1 MAKAKFTQDQL
12 DEAVAEFFCE
22 NIPPVLVPG
31 AGQNGSIIVYKKEE
45 VERGPI
51 EIASE

>member
-1 MAKAKFTQDQL
+1 MAKAKFTEDQL

-31 AGQNGSIIVYKKEE
+31 AGQNGPIIVYKKEE

>member
-22 NIPPVLVPG
+22 KGTEYLEFSVLPG
-31 AGQNGSIIVYKKEE
+31 AGNN
-45 VERGPI
+45 GPI
-51 EIASE
+51 TLYKLGAENGQNEG

>member
-1 MAKAKFTQDQL
+1 MAKAKFTQEQL

-31 AGQNGSIIVYKKEE
+31 AGNNGSIIVYKKEE
-45 VERGPI
+45 IDQGPL
-51 EIASE
+51 EKASE

>member
-31 AGQNGSIIVYKKEE
+31 AGNNGSIIVYKKDEN
-45 VERGPI
+45 GPSQA
-51 EIASE
+51 ASE